1 MQNKRRRLIRDNRT
15 ALIFCHCHIVL
26 VRIQTELII
35 AFITGADDCRISV
48 TVYRNFRCDVAV
60 CIDFVHFHRHIFQLL
75 FGFLHDAVAFDGAV
89 VVCFIDP
96 CPAAVSVSS
105 GNTQHIGSHGGVICL
120 MLCQIF
126 FHRIYMNRC
135 RLYDQLSGR
144 SLCVGNFVGN
154 CRMVIFCA
162 NAGINDIS
170 VTVYFQCCASLS
182 QFPCCNRV
190 LIVSLRQCISQPVI
204 SRCQIRQ
211 HEVAL
216 ISVIVAFGG
225 ISHRSVKRILIGIGV
240 VFYNGFRLTSF
251 LVNDNITCLF
261 RIRVAVRIRI
271 GNHCLT
277 VNVDRIALLCQQFH
291 LYAIDTRI
299 VRLSVKVNIGRP
311 FAGRQQPSVGRH
323 LIFCFVTLSVIVE
336 VAPDIAADIAL
347 SAGCR
352 NIGAGLCVFKEL
364 IALADYTCGVITRG
378 KGVPLSYAL
387 HLFPD
392 CLCSCCTFVLA
403 FRCRCADIFRQIQR
417 RMHLVVKFQTVLF
430 VQSGVGIIHL
440 CPDRTDPPYQP
451 IVFGIRDPAGFVIAD
466 QFRQLDKIRI
476 LSVYI
481 LIQIPVE
488 IVFLGIHQIICR
500 LRENADILQHIA
512 AVLLDDRS
520 DPDGIHRRIQI
531 YCTAGGY
538 LFQLHRIRNQITVP
552 LRFSG
557 YVRISCLGVICIGQ
571 YIIEQQ
577 RLIFCIRI

>member
-1 MQNKRRRLIRDNRT
+1 
-15 ALIFCHCHIVL
+15 
-26 VRIQTELII
+26 
-35 AFITGADDCRISV
+35 
-48 TVYRNFRCDVAV
+48 
-60 CIDFVHFHRHIFQLL
+60 
-75 FGFLHDAVAFDGAV
+75 
-89 VVCFIDP
+89 
-96 CPAAVSVSS
+96 
-105 GNTQHIGSHGGVICL
+105 
-120 MLCQIF
+120 
-126 FHRIYMNRC
+126 
-135 RLYDQLSGR
+135 
-144 SLCVGNFVGN
+144 
-154 CRMVIFCA
+154 MVIFCA

-190 LIVSLRQCISQPVI
+190 LIVSLRQCIPQPVI

-277 VNVDRIALLCQQFH
+277 VDVDGIALLRQQFH

-352 NIGAGLCVFKEL
+352 NIGTGLCIFKDL
-364 IALADYTCGVITRG
+364 IVLADRTCRIIAGS
-378 KGVPLSYAL
+378 KGVPLCHTLYLLANTL
-387 HLFPD
+387 RR
-392 CLCSCCTFVLA
+392 CCTFILVLS
-403 FRCRCADIFRQIQR
+403 CRCTNILRQIQR
-417 RMHLVVKFQTVLF
+417 CMHLIVEFHTVLF

-481 LIQIPVE
+481 LIQTPVE

-500 LRENADILQHIA
+500 LREEADILQHIA

-520 DPDGIHRRIQI
+520 DPDGVHRRIQI

-557 YVRISCLGVICIGQ
+557 YVRISCLGVLCIGQ

-577 RLIFCIRI
+577 RLIFCIRIRAVLHGNGVRVIAALLYPNRNCRLYGIQIGSGCFHLCNIIDRKQGDCL

>member
-1 MQNKRRRLIRDNRT
+1 MQNKRRRLIRNT
-15 ALIFCHCHIVL
+15 GSSVIPCSCHIVL
-26 VRIQTELII
+26 VRIQAELI
-35 AFITGADDCRISV
+35 
-48 TVYRNFRCDVAV
+48 VAV
-60 CIDFVHFHRHIFQLL
+60 CSRVEYCRIAVAVNGDLRRDIAVCVYFVHFHLHIFQLL

-96 CPAAVSVSS
+96 CPAAIGITS
-105 GNTQHIGSHGGVICL
+105 GDTQHIGCHSSVICL
-120 MLCQIF
+120 MLCRIF

-135 RLYDQLSGR
+135 RLYDQLSSR
-144 SLCVGNFVGN
+144 SLCVGCLIGKS
-154 CRMVIFCA
+154 C
-162 NAGINDIS
+162 S
-170 VTVYFQCCASLS
+170 VTCTNAVIDNRSVPINLERCIGLS
-182 QFPCCNRV
+182 QFPCGNRI

-211 HEVAL
+211 DEITL

-225 ISHRSVKRILIGIGV
+225 ISHRAVKRILIGIGV

-277 VNVDRIALLCQQFH
+277 VDVDRITLLCQQFH

-352 NIGAGLCVFKEL
+352 NIGTGLCIFKDL
-364 IALADYTCGVITRG
+364 IVLADRTCRIIAGS
-378 KGVPLSYAL
+378 KGVPLCHTLYLLANTL
-387 HLFPD
+387 RR
-392 CLCSCCTFVLA
+392 CCTFILVLS
-403 FRCRCADIFRQIQR
+403 CRCTNILRQIQR

-430 VQSGVGIIHL
+430 VQSGVGIVHL
-440 CPDRTDPPYQP
+440 CPDCTNAAHQP

-488 IVFLGIHQIICR
+488 IVFLGIQQIICR
-500 LRENADILQHIA
+500 LREDADILQHIA

-520 DPDGIHRRIQI
+520 DPDGVHRRIQI

-538 LFQLHRIRNQITVP
+538 LLQLHGIRNQITVP
-552 LRFSG
+552 LRFSEC
-557 YVRISCLGVICIGQ
+557 V
-571 YIIEQQ
+571 
-577 RLIFCIRI
+577 

>member
-26 VRIQTELII
+26 FRIQTELII

-144 SLCVGNFVGN
+144 SLFVGNFVGN

-190 LIVSLRQCISQPVI
+190 LIVSLRQCIPQPVI

-261 RIRVAVRIRI
+261 LIRVTVRIRI

-277 VNVDRIALLCQQFH
+277 VDVDGIALLRQQFH

-352 NIGAGLCVFKEL
+352 NIGTGLCIFKEL
-364 IALADYTCGVITRG
+364 IVLADRTCRIIAGS
-378 KGVPLSYAL
+378 KGVPLCHTFYLLANTL
-387 HLFPD
+387 R
-392 CLCSCCTFVLA
+392 SCCTFVLA

-430 VQSGVGIIHL
+430 VQSGVGIVHL
-440 CPDRTDPPYQP
+440 CPDCTNAAHQLFIFCVRNLAVFVVCYQ
-451 IVFGIRDPAGFVIAD
+451 V
-466 QFRQLDKIRI
+466 RQLDK
-476 LSVYI
+476 
-481 LIQIPVE
+481 
-488 IVFLGIHQIICR
+488 
-500 LRENADILQHIA
+500 
-512 AVLLDDRS
+512 
-520 DPDGIHRRIQI
+520 
-531 YCTAGGY
+531 T
-538 LFQLHRIRNQITVP
+538 
-552 LRFSG
+552 
-557 YVRISCLGVICIGQ
+557 
-571 YIIEQQ
+571 
-577 RLIFCIRI
+577 